1 MTDAQTNLIAQV
13 VVRSSDGTSILD
25 ADGGI
30 TSGNVAQFAVG
41 PDRIEDA
48 ARRLEGR
55 GFTVEARDEHTLS
68 ISGSTELFARVFGV
82 GTGSGGGGAPLVSTS
97 IPDDLA
103 DLVADVVV
111 PPPPEYFP

>member
-25 ADGGI
+25 ADSGI
-30 TSGNVAQFAVG
+30 TSGNVAQFAVE

-48 ARRLEGR
+48 ARRLKKR
-55 GFTVEARDEHTLS
+55 GFTLEARDEHTLS
-68 ISGSTELFARVFGV
+68 ISGSTDLFKDVFGLRSAAP
-82 GTGSGGGGAPLVSTS
+82 GTGGPPESANVPE
-97 IPDDLA
+97 DLA